1 MTERALCEQFNFVK
15 DAMIRNAWKT
25 RTCVLFCSASTFYF
39 YFIHKIYCIHLE
51 KILHIFTVA
60 VLNIQKKRKKKKQI
74 EKIYTYM
81 QMYKWI
87 FDFIYKYSY
96 FFSTHFFHY
105 QLSWRDCNNRYWKSI
120 INSTSDEE
128 IKNKYEKQIR
138 YFQSRSGSCV

>member
-1 MTERALCEQFNFVK
+1 MRWLE
-15 DAMIRNAWKT
+15 M
-25 RTCVLFCSASTFYF
+25 
-39 YFIHKIYCIHLE
+39 LE
-51 KILHIFTVA
+51 KHERVSFSVLQVRFISTSSIKFIVFILKKFLHIFTVA

-74 EKIYTYM
+74 EKIYTYV

>member
-1 MTERALCEQFNFVK
+1 MRWLE
-15 DAMIRNAWKT
+15 M
-25 RTCVLFCSASTFYF
+25 
-39 YFIHKIYCIHLE
+39 LE
-51 KILHIFTVA
+51 KHERVSFSVLQVRFISTSSIKFIVFILKKFLHIFTVA
-60 VLNIQKKRKKKKQI
+60 VLNIQKKEKKKQI

-105 QLSWRDCNNRYWKSI
+105 QLSRRDCNNRYWKSI
-120 INSTSDEE
+120 INSTNDEE
-128 IKNKYEKQIR
+128 IKKKYEKQIR